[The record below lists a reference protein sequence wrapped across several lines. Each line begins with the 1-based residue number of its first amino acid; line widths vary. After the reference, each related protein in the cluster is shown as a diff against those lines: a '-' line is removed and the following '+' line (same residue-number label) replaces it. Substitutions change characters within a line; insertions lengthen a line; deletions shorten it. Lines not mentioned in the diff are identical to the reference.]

1 MKQSGTAA
9 RAWTGRWPAWLVVHE
24 RLPAGALAPFRNAL
38 FALFV
43 AGILGYGAAFAW
55 YMLDRFDLVNLLGD
69 MNYDDAFYYYQIAY
83 HMAEGRFSTFDGG
96 ITRTNGYHPL
106 WLFLLTPFYWVLDKT
121 EALFVFK
128 ALEIVLIAGG
138 VALVA
143 VAARVAR
150 LPWILLFA
158 VLPALYAQTGML
170 FGLEAA
176 LVLFMLGLLL
186 LAMCLFADD
195 PARWRWPLAAVA
207 FALPWA
213 RLECAAVA
221 VAATAALGFL
231 EWSGRLSRARDG
243 SSPSAAGRADW
254 ALPLGGGG
262 GSSCGCG
269 PWCRLPGPSQASSST
284 SPTTASSSAA
294 SCR

>member
-1 MKQSGTAA
+1 MRQSGIAE
-9 RAWTGRWPAWLVVHE
+9 RAWTGRWPALAR
-24 RLPAGALAPFRNAL
+24 RLPAGVANT
-38 FALFV
+38 LFV
-43 AGILGYGAAFAW
+43 LFVVGILGYGAAFAW
-55 YMLDRFDLVNLLGD
+55 YMLDRFDLFNLLRD
-69 MNYDDAFYYYQIAY
+69 VNYDDAFYYYQIAY

-106 WLFLLTPFYWVLDKT
+106 WLFLLTPFYWVFDKT

-186 LAMCLFADD
+186 LAMCLFAGD

-221 VAATAALGFL
+221 VAATAALGLL

-243 SSPSAAGRADW
+243 SLASGGPCGPGIACCR
-254 ALPLGGGG
+254 GGGG
-262 GSSCGCG
+262 GGGG
-269 PWCRLPGPSQASSST
+269 PWANL
-284 SPTTASSSAA
+284 
-294 SCR
+294 